1 MATNKTH
8 KANDDKPKDL
18 KFNDLVVDISF
29 HPGRDVIAAGHI
41 GGDVTIHTY
50 STTGE
55 NNELM
60 TLEHHKKACR
70 ALRFSKDGI
79 HLYTASKDKSI
90 QVVDLNTGSVKQKIK
105 AAHSSPIYCLQV
117 TGENFLASGDDD
129 GHIKLWDLR
138 TKTAVMDMKENED
151 YISDMAIDDQQKM
164 LLASSGDGTLT
175 AFNVRRKRMELQSE
189 LFDSELLSLSI
200 VKGNQKVLCGTS
212 EGVVNIFNWGEWG
225 NISDRFPG
233 HPMSIDCMVP
243 ITKDIVCT
251 GSSDGIVRA
260 VHILPNRFLGV
271 VGEHDEF
278 PIENLSLSHDKIF
291 LASCSHDQTVKFWKV
306 DNLKREKVNTRK
318 KAKKTN
324 KPKYLAPKDDFFAGL
339 AEGEPKD
346 NEKNEDSDEDDDN
359 DDDDDDDDE

>member
-1 MATNKTH
+1 MNS
-8 KANDDKPKDL
+8 NYEKPKDL
-18 KFNDLVVDISF
+18 KFDDLVVDICF
-29 HPGRDVIAAGHI
+29 HPNREVIAAGHI
-41 GGDVTIHTY
+41 GGNVTIHTY

-60 TLEHHKKACR
+60 NLEHHKKACR
-70 ALRFSKDGI
+70 ALKFSSDGI

-90 QVVDLNTGSVKQKIK
+90 QVIDLNTGSVKQKLK
-105 AAHSSPIYCLQV
+105 GAHSSAIYCLQV

-129 GHIKLWDLR
+129 GCLKLWDLR

-151 YISDMAIDDQQKM
+151 YISDLAVDDQQKF
-164 LLASSGDGTLT
+164 LLATSGDGTLT
-175 AFNVRRKRMELQSE
+175 AFNIRQKRMELQSE

-200 VKGNQKVLCGTS
+200 LKGNQKVLCGTS
-212 EGVVNIFNWGEWG
+212 EGVINIFNWGEWG

-233 HPMSIDCMVP
+233 HPLSIDCMVP
-243 ITKDIVCT
+243 ITRDIVCT

-260 VHILPNRFLGV
+260 VHILPNRFMGV

-278 PIENLSLSHDKIF
+278 PVENLSLSHDRKL

-306 DNLKREKVNTRK
+306 DNLKKEKVNTKK

-324 KPKYLAPKDDFFAGL
+324 KPKHLAPKDDFFAGL
-339 AEGEPKD
+339 AEGEPSSKT
-346 NEKNEDSDEDDDN
+346 EKNDEDDDN
-359 DDDDDDDDE
+359 DDSDDDSDDDE